1 MIWNGAWRVNG
12 NLSVSRAIG
21 DAPDKKFVIGEG
33 DVMTTDLDGTED
45 YLLVACDGVWDVLS
59 GEEIVECVSKHLA
72 SPTGSRQSVAKA
84 LIQHARAEG
93 SGDNMT
99 VIVSFFSSFSEDLT
113 TGALSVDT
121 PPTKTEESLVDTPPS
136 ETKDCSLEPSS
147 VSMDTHP
154 TKTED
159 SLVDTPTTK
168 TGESLVDTPTTK
180 TEVDTP
186 LTDPTTGESP

>member
-1 MIWNGAWRVNG
+1 MIWNGTWRVNG

-113 TGALSVDT
+113 TGASSVDT
-121 PPTKTEESLVDTPPS
+121 PPTKTEESLVDMPP
-136 ETKDCSLEPSS
+136 
-147 VSMDTHP
+147 
-154 TKTED
+154 
-159 SLVDTPTTK
+159 TK

-180 TEVDTP
+180 TGVDTP